1 MKKVFT
7 IISVTILVWGCA
19 KKIAPVK
26 SETPTSNNNASVQDA
41 TKPVTT
47 VSTTST
53 ASTSPSTTPTT
64 TGTPQP
70 YDNKSPKPLSPIDP
84 KTLSP
89 EEASRVSGQATF
101 ALKCNKCHAYRAAS
115 EYTDLR
121 WVQIMQVMAIKAN
134 LSETEKTNVLAY
146 VRANAKKG

>member
-53 ASTSPSTTPTT
+53 VSTSPSTTPT

-84 KTLSP
+84 KTLTP
-89 EEASRVSGQATF
+89 EEASRVTGQATF
-101 ALKCNKCHAYRAAS
+101 ALKCNKCHPYRAAS

-134 LSETEKTNVLAY
+134 LTETEKTNVLAY